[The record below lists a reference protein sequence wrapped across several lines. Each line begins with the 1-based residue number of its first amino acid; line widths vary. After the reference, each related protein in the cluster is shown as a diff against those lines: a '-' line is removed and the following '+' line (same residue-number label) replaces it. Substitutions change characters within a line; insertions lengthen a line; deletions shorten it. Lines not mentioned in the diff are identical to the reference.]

1 MKHIKLLLDKKKN
14 PKANKHK
21 RQTQAIKSKIKAQ
34 IRAVE
39 VNSIKVHKKCIKEAC
54 LTCVVKFWSHSSKS
68 SFSSRRC
75 DQDKFP
81 LYSMHQT

>member
-1 MKHIKLLLDKKKN
+1 MKHIKILLDKKT

-21 RQTQAIKSKIKAQ
+21 RQTQAIKSKLKAQ

-54 LTCVVKFWSHSSKS
+54 PTCVVKFWSHSSKR

-75 DQDKFP
+75 DQDKFS